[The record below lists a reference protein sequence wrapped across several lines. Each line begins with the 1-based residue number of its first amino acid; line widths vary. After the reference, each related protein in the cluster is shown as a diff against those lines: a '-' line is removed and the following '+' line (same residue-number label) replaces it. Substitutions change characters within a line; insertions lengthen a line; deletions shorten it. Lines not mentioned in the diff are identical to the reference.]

1 MYYVV
6 VAHSIHLELICDS
19 LLLNVILEC
28 YQPLAVLSIWFL
40 NCSSLISG
48 TVPQNAKK
56 KLDQK
61 IHFLMYA
68 NTLKYFGLNP

>member
-48 TVPQNAKK
+48 TVPQNAKINRSE
-56 KLDQK
+56 D
-61 IHFLMYA
+61 
-68 NTLKYFGLNP
+68 TLSCMQIP